1 MTPSARYAAAITI
14 LDRVLAG
21 EAAEKALTNWG
32 RASRF
37 AGSGDRA
44 AVRDLV
50 FEALRRRNSAAARGA
65 GLTGRGLVLGLAR
78 EAGQEALFSGE
89 GHAPAPPEAEE
100 AGREPSAEER
110 LDLPGWLLPDLR
122 ASLGADFE
130 PVAAALRLRAPV
142 FLRVN
147 LGKTDVA
154 GAVAA
159 LAAEGIVAKP
169 HPLAESA
176 LEVVENARKVQAS
189 AAYVSGLVELQDAS
203 SQAVVEA
210 LPLHDGMTVL
220 DQCAGGGGKTLAMA
234 ARAKLRLFAHDAS
247 PRRMADLPGRAKR
260 AGAKVVLTE
269 APEASAPY
277 DLVLV
282 DAPCS
287 GSGSWRRDP
296 EGKWRI
302 TPEALAIIRETQSA
316 ILDRAA
322 LMLRTGGVLAYA
334 TCSLLEREN
343 GDQIRA
349 FLARHPGWSLDRE
362 LRLTPLAGGDGFYLA
377 ILRRV

>member
-1 MTPSARYAAAITI
+1 VTPAARLSAAIVV

-21 EAAEKALTNWG
+21 EPAEKALTNWG

-50 FEALRRRNSAAARGA
+50 FDALRRRSSAAALGG

-78 EAGQEALFSGE
+78 AAGQEALFSGE
-89 GHAPAPPEAEE
+89 GHAPGPAGPEE

-110 LDLPGWLLPDLR
+110 LDLPGWLVPRLR
-122 ASLGADFE
+122 ESLGAEFTT
-130 PVAAALRLRAPV
+130 VAESLRVRAPV

-154 GAVAA
+154 GAVAS
-159 LAAEGIVAKP
+159 LAQEGIVARP
-169 HPLAESA
+169 HGLASSA

-189 AAYVSGLVELQDAS
+189 AAYLEGLVELQDAS

-210 LPLHDGMTVL
+210 LPLADGMKVL
-220 DQCAGGGGKTLAMA
+220 DHCAGGGGKTLAMA
-234 ARAKLRLFAHDAS
+234 ARARLKLIAHDAS
-247 PRRMADLPGRAKR
+247 PRRMADLPERAKR
-260 AGAKVVLTE
+260 AGVRVTQTDR
-269 APEASAPY
+269 PETAAPY

-296 EGKWRI
+296 EGKWRL
-302 TPEALAIIRETQSA
+302 TPDGLAGILATQA
-316 ILDRAA
+316 GILDRVAPLVA
-322 LMLRTGGVLAYA
+322 PGGMLAYA
-334 TCSLLEREN
+334 TCSLLDDEN
-343 GDQIRA
+343 RGQVQA
-349 FLARHPGWSLDRE
+349 FLRRHAGWACESERTF
-362 LRLTPLAGGDGFYLA
+362 TPLQGGDGFYSA
-377 ILRRV
+377 ILHRI